1 MKNKI
6 KIVVGII
13 MMLQAVASMI
23 TFIVLACRKK
33 KLWAAFLAIATAGSA
48 GGAYLLFDGL
58 SDEIRENKLIDDYDD
73 SNDFEELLKKEE
85 PAGTEEAKKEAS
97 TESVE
102 ENTENE

>member
-58 SDEIRENKLIDDYDD
+58 SDEMRENKLIDDYDD
-73 SNDFEELLKKEE
+73 SNEFEELLDR
-85 PAGTEEAKKEAS
+85 
-97 TESVE
+97 E
-102 ENTENE
+102 ENEENKASDGEMPEEKTENE

>member
-58 SDEIRENKLIDDYDD
+58 SDEMRENKLIDDYDD
-73 SNDFEELLKKEE
+73 SNEFEELLDKEE
-85 PAGTEEAKKEAS
+85 TEDKKAS
-97 TESVE
+97 DE
-102 ENTENE
+102 EKPEEKSENE

>member
-1 MKNKI
+1 MKKKI

-13 MMLQAVASMI
+13 MMLQAVASFI

-58 SDEIRENKLIDDYDD
+58 SDGMRENEIIDDYDD
-73 SNDFEELLKKEE
+73 AAEDEEKDGAAEE
-85 PAGTEEAKKEAS
+85 GSGDAEETDA
-97 TESVE
+97 
-102 ENTENE
+102 ENTEPDD